1 MTRTRAPIT
10 IALTSLLAVAAL
22 AQDVE
27 HVQPA
32 ETTDRDRAVLEALAV
47 LEMVR
52 PEPAERLERPTPVV
66 HDDRALPANL
76 DSMPTIRFRVVRTLG
91 GESIAATGS
100 SAFTTEDLVTRSPSA
115 VSMQPTGAGQ
125 GWLLRQNAAFPRRAT
140 GYLLDLNQRLVL
152 EHEDTDL
159 RVRGIVRDWVD
170 ALVLGFDLGWLDR
183 GVDTGETRT
192 VAGYAFR
199 RVVHTPESS
208 DELGCEVWWS
218 DELMLPLEVTLTKG
232 DSRWTQRVE
241 SLEVLEVLAPGEAP
255 QELSHPA
262 EQRFIRTFQRMTLS
276 DWYDIHFGCD
286 CAPPG
291 QSLAAAAR
299 GQRPTPTPEPITTP
313 ATPPVR
319 STR

>member
-1 MTRTRAPIT
+1 MHRTRAQLMT
-10 IALTSLLAVAAL
+10 VLAGLLASTAM
-22 AQDVE
+22 AQEVE
-27 HVQPA
+27 HTSPA
-32 ETTDRDRAVLEALAV
+32 EHTDRDRAVLEALAV

-52 PEPAERLERPTPVV
+52 PEPAQRLGRTAPDAHHYRELPERVA
-66 HDDRALPANL
+66 ALPTL
-76 DSMPTIRFRVVRTLG
+76 RFRVVRTLE
-91 GESIAATGS
+91 GEAIEATDGS
-100 SAFTTEDLVTRSPSA
+100 PFTTEDLVTRSASA

-125 GWLLRQNAAFPRRAT
+125 GWLLRQNAAFPRRAI
-140 GYLLDLNQRLVL
+140 GYLMDLNERLVL

-159 RVRGIVRDWVD
+159 RVRGIVRDWID

-192 VAGYAFR
+192 VAGYEFR
-199 RVVHTPESS
+199 RVAHTPDSS

-218 DELMLPLEVTLTKG
+218 DALMLPLEVTLTKG

-241 SLEVLEVLAPGEAP
+241 SLEVLATGEAP
-255 QELSHPA
+255 QELAHPA

-291 QSLAAAAR
+291 QGLAAAAR
-299 GQRPTPTPEPITTP
+299 GQRPTPTPKPITTP
-313 ATPPVR
+313 ATPPER

>member
-1 MTRTRAPIT
+1 MTRMTRTRARIT
-10 IALTSLLAVAAL
+10 IALAGLLTTAAL

-27 HVQPA
+27 HTQPA
-32 ETTDRDRAVLEALAV
+32 EPTDRDRAVLEALAV

-52 PEPAERLERPTPVV
+52 PEPAERLGRAAPDAHHYRELPV
-66 HDDRALPANL
+66 RAANL
-76 DSMPTIRFRVVRTLG
+76 PTLRFRVVRTLE
-91 GESIAATGS
+91 GEAIEAAEGS
-100 SAFTTEDLVTRSPSA
+100 PFTTEDLVTRSPSA

-125 GWLLRQNAAFPRRAT
+125 GWLLRQNAAFPRRAI
-140 GYLLDLNQRLVL
+140 GYLMDLNERLVL

-192 VAGYAFR
+192 VAGYQFR
-199 RVVHTPESS
+199 RVVHTPDSG
-208 DELGCEVWWS
+208 DELGCEVWWN
-218 DELMLPLEVTLTKG
+218 DELMLPLEVTLTRG

-241 SLEVLEVLAPGEAP
+241 SLEVLGPDEAP
-255 QELSHPA
+255 QELAHPA

-299 GQRPTPTPEPITTP
+299 GQRPSTEPNSPP
-313 ATPPVR
+313 ATPSGR
-319 STR
+319 STP